1 MDKRIIMKKIF
12 SFLFVLAALAA
23 LPGIE
28 SCQSTSKSTTSK
40 VLKFNLQKGKGY
52 DYAMQWDMNTK
63 VKGQESTVAIDAL
76 YSMNVTDD
84 NGSVKSITTSYK
96 RLHMNMKVMGMT
108 IDIDSEKPFEGNG
121 ESDITNNPLGLMNK
135 MISGMVGKSF
145 VVKVNESGEVL
156 EVSGFNKIID
166 DMIDS
171 MGMGDAVKAQA
182 MGSMKDQFND
192 ESLKDQFAQ
201 IFTIFPNKEIKVGDT
216 WQKKYSTGGKMASS
230 YTTDYTVKE
239 IDGDHVTLTTKTK
252 IGSDGSGKEI
262 DGSQTGNIIVDS
274 QTGLMVNAKFD
285 QQFDVKAQGETISV
299 TGSGKITGKAN

>member
-1 MDKRIIMKKIF
+1 
-12 SFLFVLAALAA
+12 
-23 LPGIE
+23 
-28 SCQSTSKSTTSK
+28 
-40 VLKFNLQKGKGY
+40 
-52 DYAMQWDMNTK
+52 TK

-121 ESDITNNPLGLMNK
+121 ESDITKNPLGLMNK

-192 ESLKDQFAQ
+192 ESLKDQF
-201 IFTIFPNKEIKVGDT
+201 
-216 WQKKYSTGGKMASS
+216 
-230 YTTDYTVKE
+230 
-239 IDGDHVTLTTKTK
+239 
-252 IGSDGSGKEI
+252 
-262 DGSQTGNIIVDS
+262 
-274 QTGLMVNAKFD
+274 
-285 QQFDVKAQGETISV
+285 
-299 TGSGKITGKAN
+299 